1 MIRRVLFSETRWIQT
16 SQFMSVRIAL
26 SWAIFLY
33 FIWEQF
39 VQSHIEKKLLTM
51 VSWFDTVS
59 FSISLLI
66 TAIIGVDA
74 SHYMS
79 VFMFEHVLRYDYLYR
94 LTDVYCFLFCFCLAT
109 ECCGFLLR
117 IIIYVSRESTDTVAR
132 GRSASIKC
140 VQWMWRIHAVR
151 CSLETTLTEIECD

>member
-1 MIRRVLFSETRWIQT
+1 
-16 SQFMSVRIAL
+16 
-26 SWAIFLY
+26 
-33 FIWEQF
+33 
-39 VQSHIEKKLLTM
+39 M

-94 LTDVYCFLFCFCLAT
+94 LTDVYCFLFFVFVLLQNAVAS
-109 ECCGFLLR
+109 CC
-117 IIIYVSRESTDTVAR
+117 E
-132 GRSASIKC
+132 
-140 VQWMWRIHAVR
+140 
-151 CSLETTLTEIECD
+151 